1 MIGRGVAFAGD
12 PYTPGIGTWSYR
24 VHAYDLE
31 LDYRIETNRLDGVA
45 RISAEA
51 VVDLPSIVLDLS
63 KLKATRVK
71 LDGRR
76 LQRISQTTHALTVR
90 PDAPIPAGTRFEL
103 EIAYSGRPGPR
114 RSAWGLIGWEELT
127 DGVLTASQ
135 PTGSSTWF
143 PCNDRPG
150 DKATYRIRF
159 TCDQDYTVVCSGRLA
174 ENRTRMGRTTWVY
187 EQPRPTAAYLAT
199 VQVGQ
204 YVRRTSTGGGSASVP
219 IEYAFPAELAERM
232 QADFAPLPHMIEF
245 FTRAFGPYPFDRYAV
260 VVTADELEIP
270 LEAQAMGIFGANHVD
285 GVGGSERLI
294 AHELAHQWFGNSVGV
309 AAWKDIWLNEGF
321 ACYAEW
327 LWSEER
333 GGPTAAAL
341 AKQHHARLRNAPQ
354 DLVIGEPGAAS
365 MFDDRVYKRGAL
377 TLHALRTLLGD
388 EVFAG
393 LLREWTAAHAHGTV
407 DTAAFVALA
416 EQRAGRSL
424 TAFFDAWLHEAALP
438 PLG

>member
-1 MIGRGVAFAGD
+1 VTGRGVAFSGD

-45 RISAEA
+45 RISGEA
-51 VVDLPSIVLDLS
+51 VVDLPAILLDLS
-63 KLKATRVK
+63 KLKATKVK

-76 LQRISQTTHALTVR
+76 LQRITQNTHTLTVR

-103 EIAYSGRPGPR
+103 EIEYGGRPGPR
-114 RSAWGLIGWEELT
+114 RSAWGPIGWEELA

-135 PTGSSTWF
+135 PSGSSTWF

-150 DKATYRIRF
+150 DKASYRIRL
-159 TCDQDYTVVCSGRLA
+159 TADQDYTVVCSGTLT
-174 ENRTRMGRTTWVY
+174 EQRTRSGRTTWVY
-187 EQPRPTAAYLAT
+187 DQPRPTAAYLAT
-199 VQVGQ
+199 VQIGQ
-204 YVRRTSTGGGSASVP
+204 YLRRSDDSGAVP
-219 IEYAFPAELAERM
+219 LDYAFPAELEGRLR
-232 QADFAPLPHMIEF
+232 ADFAPLAHMLAF
-245 FTRAFGPYPFDRYAV
+245 FSRVFGPYPFDRYAV

-270 LEAQAMGIFGANHVD
+270 LEAQAMAIFGANHVD
-285 GVGGSERLI
+285 GAGGSERLI

-333 GGPTAAAL
+333 GGPPAAQL
-341 AKQHHARLRNAPQ
+341 AQEHYLRLRHAPQ

-377 TLHALRTLLGD
+377 TLHFLRAEMGD
-388 EVFAG
+388 AAFFG
-393 LLREWTAAHAHGTV
+393 LLRAWTDAHSHSTS

-416 EQRAGRSL
+416 EEHAGRPL
-424 TAFFDAWLHEAALP
+424 AAFFDSWLNHAALP
-438 PLG
+438 SLA

>member
-1 MIGRGVAFAGD
+1 VIGRGVAFAGD
-12 PYTPGIGTWSYR
+12 PYTPGVGTWSYR

-31 LDYRIETNRLDGVA
+31 LDYRIETNRLDGTA
-45 RISAEA
+45 RLSAEA
-51 VVDLPSIVLDLS
+51 VVDLPAIVLDLS
-63 KLKATRVK
+63 KLKAAKVK

-76 LQRISQTTHALTVR
+76 LQRFSQSTHTLTVR

-103 EIAYSGRPGPR
+103 EIEYSGRPGPR
-114 RSAWGLIGWEELT
+114 RSTWGPIGWEELT

-135 PTGSSTWF
+135 PSGSSTWF

-150 DKATYRIRF
+150 DKASYRIAF
-159 TCDQDYTVVCSGRLA
+159 TADQDYTVVCSGTLA
-174 ENRTRMGRTTWVY
+174 SSRTRVGRTTWVY
-187 EQPRPTAAYLAT
+187 EQPAPTAAYLAT

-204 YVRRTSTGGGSASVP
+204 YVRRSTGGARGSVP
-219 IEYAFPAELAERM
+219 IDYAFPAELAARV
-232 QADFAPLPHMIEF
+232 QADFGQLPQMLEYF
-245 FTRAFGPYPFDRYAV
+245 SRAFGPYPFGRYAV

-270 LEAQAMGIFGANHVD
+270 LEAQALAIFGANHVD

-294 AHELAHQWFGNSVGV
+294 AHELAHQWFGNSVGL

-333 GGPTAAAL
+333 GGPLAAQL
-341 AKQHHARLRNAPQ
+341 AQEHYLRLRRAPQ

-377 TLHALRTLLGD
+377 TLHFLRAELGD
-388 EVFAG
+388 PLFFD
-393 LLREWTAAHAHGTV
+393 LLRAWTAAHAHATA

-416 EQRAGRSL
+416 EQLAGRPL

-438 PLG
+438 PLS